1 VFKELAHLISRQ
13 GLSKAISNYIISRR
27 VDYPNL
33 LALYFLSQLVVV
45 DINVSEFGRQLGGV
59 LIDQPDCLFVVAL
72 DCNR

>member
-13 GLSKAISNYIISRR
+13 ELSKAVSNYIVSRR

-45 DINVSEFGRQLGGV
+45 DINVLEFSR
-59 LIDQPDCLFVVAL
+59 
-72 DCNR
+72 